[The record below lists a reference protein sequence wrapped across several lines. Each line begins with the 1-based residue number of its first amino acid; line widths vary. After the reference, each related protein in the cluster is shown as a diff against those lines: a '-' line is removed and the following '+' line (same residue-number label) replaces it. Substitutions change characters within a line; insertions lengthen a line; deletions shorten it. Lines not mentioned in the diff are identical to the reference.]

1 MDAIEL
7 ISLERDT
14 MPVSRMRKMLGLG
27 RTESYWLL
35 KKGYFKSLTVNGRMR
50 VNISS
55 FEEWYAGQ
63 TRYRKVDGPPP
74 GSRIRE
80 TAVTVPELAEE
91 LQVDDNTVYEL
102 IKKGYL
108 SVIQGSCGMMVTR
121 ESFQKWYSSQSKFR
135 TAEDRLKEAPA
146 KKGSMTLP
154 EMARLLGVSRNAVYQ
169 LMKKVP
175 PGTFVII
182 WLEGK
187 KRVTADSFERWY
199 FGQAEYHKVIDIVLT
214 DENAGLPLEITA
226 PWKVEDVNAA
236 EQGLAEQEDDAESLS
251 AMMSTKNAAKL
262 LGVHKNTLYTM
273 IESKRIRAVR
283 SGNTYK
289 ISRAEIERFMEK
301 ETKEEELWQLS

>member
-50 VNISS
+50 VDIPS

-80 TAVTVPELAEE
+80 IAVTVPELAEE

-108 SVIQGSCGMMVTR
+108 SVIRGSCGMMVTR

-135 TAEDRLKEAPA
+135 TAEDRLKESAA
-146 KKGSMTLP
+146 KKSSLTLP
-154 EMARLLGVSRNAVYQ
+154 EMARLLGVSRNAVYH

-175 PGTFVII
+175 PGTFAII
-182 WLEGK
+182 WLEEK

-199 FGQAEYHKVIDIVLT
+199 LEQTEYHKVIDIVLT
-214 DENAGLPLEITA
+214 DENAELPLEITA
-226 PWKVEDVNAA
+226 PWKVENVNA
-236 EQGLAEQEDDAESLS
+236 AEQEDDAESLS

-301 ETKEEELWQLS
+301 ETKEEGLWQLS